1 MSVLFMDQVSAE
13 LAASNDAANKRL
25 NSIQAAREAGNVSS
39 TAAGSRMIQPEIV
52 ALAAESAA
60 QSANEAFFC
69 NTMKFFRAE
78 VRKALKQF
86 TIDPRSASQIED
98 DKKRKEYEKARKA
111 VAANL
116 IEQAMAIIVDAA
128 CSFGK
133 RSAFVEVDGAEV
145 PVHKAQDAASVI
157 NEVGKAVEMELRL
170 LDAKAH
176 NPGLFHRA
184 SNFLKDPVFGDAY
197 AAIASEACLRGLDA
211 REEIA
216 KWSANKAAYVMP
228 EATADAHQW
237 LSWTIDERHRIG
249 NFFYKEID
257 AAFASKGDPLWEVVL
272 HQIGKGRNAER
283 HNYFVLTDLG
293 YQLFHESV
301 VDVAFSARDKG
312 VMHTPPIAWMDGV
325 FGGYASN
332 QTTKL
337 DAFIRRGQAGAS
349 AGDMAYAA
357 VNRVQSHGY
366 VLNDYILECAV
377 QLKDAMQKGASVV
390 GSFMPKVKGMNRAQ
404 LRKAMR
410 TEFVLAKA
418 LKQSVDENQVF
429 YTPWNVDY
437 RGRMY
442 PIASAL
448 HVQGTD
454 FEKSLIKVADAQ
466 PVNDRTAFWLA
477 IHIANAAGKDKLTL
491 AERVEWVK
499 SHEDYLLQIV
509 EQPVA
514 WLLSIADGSLAPELA
529 VDEPWQFLSGALEY
543 VMCVIKREWEFTNLL
558 VAVDA
563 SCSGIQILSGITH
576 DSNAARMVNVTPSD
590 IKQDAYGEVAERA
603 VEILKD
609 ELHHAIDEMGF
620 DESVLAVLDRKVAK
634 KVVMTLAYNA
644 SASSNTDDIKE
655 ALSDIKFEPSVDR
668 KAVISW
674 FGKALRRA
682 VDELLPGVSSFKE
695 WLNASA
701 EAYAKEVGGISWTTP
716 SGFKVVQIKNVAET
730 VELNTAFMGNK
741 GKVTL
746 KIKDTDTVSP
756 RAHATATMPNFVHS
770 LDASVLH
777 MAFAG
782 FDKPFA
788 LIHDSVMTT
797 ASDMDAA
804 IDAYKSAYVEHF
816 SDTSC
821 LDNLKQMFAPYADKV
836 KSDVPAVG
844 DLKVEDVLH
853 SQFFL
858 A

>member
-1 MSVLFMDQVSAE
+1 MPVMFADQVAAE
-13 LAASNDAANKRL
+13 LAANNDAANKRSD
-25 NSIQAAREAGNVSS
+25 SIQKARVAGNVSD
-39 TAAGSRMIQPEIV
+39 TAAGNRMIQPEV
-52 ALAAESAA
+52 VGFAAELAAKGAYSSLLTGKGA
-60 QSANEAFFC
+60 QHL
-69 NTMKFFRAE
+69 RAD
-78 VRKALKQF
+78 VRNALKQF
-86 TIDPRSASQIED
+86 AIEPRVEASIENE
-98 DKKRKEYEKARKA
+98 KKKAEYVAQRVA
-111 VAANL
+111 VSANL
-116 IEQAMAIIVDAA
+116 IEQAMGIIVDAVCA
-128 CSFGK
+128 FGK
-133 RSAFVEVDGAEV
+133 RTAFVEIDGDDV
-145 PVHKAQDAASVI
+145 PVHKAQDAAQI
-157 NEVGKAVEMELRL
+157 IDKIGQAIEFELRL
-170 LDAKAH
+170 IDAKDKA
-176 NPGLFHRA
+176 PQLFYRA
-184 SNFLKDPVFGDAY
+184 SNYLKDRVFGDAY
-197 AAIASEACLRGLDA
+197 AAIAAEACLRGLDA
-211 REEIA
+211 RDEIG
-216 KWSANKAAYVMP
+216 KWAANKAAYVMAEP
-228 EATADAHQW
+228 TADAHHW
-237 LSWTIDERHRIG
+237 LAWTVDERLRIG
-249 NFFYKEID
+249 NFFYQKID
-257 AAFASKGDPLWEVVL
+257 AALEGRDRLWDVVL
-272 HQIGKGRNAER
+272 HQVGSGKNAER

-293 YQLFHESV
+293 YQLFHEAV
-301 VDVAFSARDKG
+301 VDVSFSARDKG

-325 FGGYASN
+325 YGGYASN

-337 DAFIRRGQAGAS
+337 DQFIRRGQEGAKP
-349 AGDMAYAA
+349 GDMAYAA
-357 VNRVQSHGY
+357 INNVQKHGY
-366 VLNDYILECAV
+366 VLNDFILNAAV
-377 QLKDAMQKGASVV
+377 QLKDAMQKGSSVV

-429 YTPWNVDY
+429 YVPWNVDY

-491 AERVEWVK
+491 DQRVAWVK
-499 SHEDYLLQIV
+499 DHEDYLLQIV
-509 EQPVA
+509 EQPVE
-514 WLLSIADGSLAPELA
+514 WLLSIADGSISSELA

-576 DSNAARMVNVTPSD
+576 DSNAARMVNVTPSAV
-590 IKQDAYGEVAERA
+590 KQDAYGEVAARA
-603 VEILKD
+603 VEILSD
-609 ELHHAIDEMGF
+609 ELHNAIDEMGF

-644 SASSNTDDIKE
+644 SALSNGEDIKE
-655 ALSDIKFEPSVDR
+655 ALADIKFEPGVNR

-674 FGKALRRA
+674 FGKAIRRA
-682 VDELLPGVSSFKE
+682 VDELLPGVSTFKD
-695 WLNASA
+695 WMNASA
-701 EAYAKEVGGISWTTP
+701 EAYASAAGSISWTTP

-730 VELNTAFMGNK
+730 VTLHTAFMGKK

-746 KIKDTDTVSP
+746 KVCDTDVVSP

-777 MAFAG
+777 MAFAD
-782 FDKPFA
+782 FAKPFS

-804 IDAYKSAYVEHF
+804 IDAYKRAYVAHF
-816 SDTSC
+816 SGTKC
-821 LDNLKQMFAPYADKV
+821 LDDLKQMFAPYADRV
-836 KSDVPAVG
+836 KAAAPVAG
-844 DLKVEDVLH
+844 DLKVSDVLH